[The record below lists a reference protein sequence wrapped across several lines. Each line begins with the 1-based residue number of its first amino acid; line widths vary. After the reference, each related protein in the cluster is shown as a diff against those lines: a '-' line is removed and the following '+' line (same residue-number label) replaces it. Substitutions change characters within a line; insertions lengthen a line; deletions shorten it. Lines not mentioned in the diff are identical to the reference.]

1 MSLVPYI
8 IKTLNRSVRRLE
20 SFLDPINNN
29 KRKITTMYN
38 IIAYNL
44 EFKTNELVAFNIKT
58 KREALMTSNSLS
70 TSSKTHINF
79 KVRIDN
85 D

>member
-1 MSLVPYI
+1 
-8 IKTLNRSVRRLE
+8 VRRLQ
-20 SFLDPINNN
+20 SSLGPINNN

-44 EFKTNELVAFNIKT
+44 EFKTNELVAFNVKS
-58 KREALMTSNSLS
+58 KKEALMTANSLEA
-70 TSSKTHINF
+70 SSKTHSNF
-79 KVRIDN
+79 KVRFDN

>member
-1 MSLVPYI
+1 
-8 IKTLNRSVRRLE
+8 VRRLQ
-20 SFLDPINNN
+20 SSLGPINNN

-44 EFKTNELVAFNIKT
+44 EFKTNELVAFNVKS
-58 KREALMTSNSLS
+58 KKEALMTANSLE
-70 TSSKTHINF
+70 TSSKTHSNF
-79 KVRIDN
+79 KVRFDN

>member
-1 MSLVPYI
+1 
-8 IKTLNRSVRRLE
+8 
-20 SFLDPINNN
+20 
-29 KRKITTMYN
+29 MYN